1 MPAIALRIRKVKGGA
16 IAATQIHNQRLK
28 GDTTLNIRRIDSTR
42 THLNINKYY
51 YRPSTADIEA
61 VADKLIKQQ
70 VKRKVRANAIK
81 LVEMVL
87 QPGVGW
93 YDIEGNTPQKFFEH
107 TEKVLKAKFGEN
119 LLSINMHQDENGG
132 AHCHVMVVPI
142 TEDGRLSAKDMFG
155 NNKTDK
161 KYFDWQTWAG
171 DAYKPL
177 GLDRGEKYSTAK
189 HTSIKTYNKRVNSA
203 VEEAQEI
210 HTGITKEEAIKQLVV
225 IKQENK
231 ALIEENKKLK
241 KTSSYYKQKAYDQN
255 AVILKQQTENLKGI
269 SVREVVEY
277 MYAGVQDKMDK
288 NKYKIEGIGNV
299 SVNDREN
306 TFKVWQ
312 SEEKGGNNAI
322 NLVMQLSKVSFK
334 QAVARLAQFFT
345 GESLAEAMV
354 KSETIKQ
361 LAQKEVEKVLTTDE
375 LQTTVPT
382 DQVVEHLRKTRGL
395 DRPAIN
401 FLIKNGMESYKSG
414 KFTNIVYFSNDR
426 KSAEITGTVKIN
438 NKRFKQNRGSDAVI
452 INANA
457 EQAVVAESV
466 LDAISFCLVNGIDY
480 EQTALIS
487 TSGNSKTAQ
496 ALQALSSYSKVLIA
510 TDNDEVGNNIA
521 SKITAAH
528 SNTERFLSTGKDWN
542 EDLTNPK
549 IGKSFFKPNVPNTA
563 PTATAPED
571 TQAQQQEQAKNQ
583 DQRPK
588 A

>member
-1 MPAIALRIRKVKGGA
+1 
-16 IAATQIHNQRLK
+16 
-28 GDTTLNIRRIDSTR
+28 
-42 THLNINKYY
+42 
-51 YRPSTADIEA
+51 
-61 VADKLIKQQ
+61 
-70 VKRKVRANAIK
+70 
-81 LVEMVL
+81 
-87 QPGVGW
+87 
-93 YDIEGNTPQKFFEH
+93 
-107 TEKVLKAKFGEN
+107 
-119 LLSINMHQDENGG
+119 
-132 AHCHVMVVPI
+132 
-142 TEDGRLSAKDMFG
+142 
-155 NNKTDK
+155 
-161 KYFDWQTWAG
+161 
-171 DAYKPL
+171 
-177 GLDRGEKYSTAK
+177 
-189 HTSIKTYNKRVNSA
+189 
-203 VEEAQEI
+203 
-210 HTGITKEEAIKQLVV
+210 V